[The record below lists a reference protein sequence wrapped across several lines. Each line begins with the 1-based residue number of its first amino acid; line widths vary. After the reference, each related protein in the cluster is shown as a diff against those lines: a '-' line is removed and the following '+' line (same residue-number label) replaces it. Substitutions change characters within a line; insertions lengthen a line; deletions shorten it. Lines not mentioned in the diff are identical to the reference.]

1 MFFGRIRANNGLQEL
16 TGREDHICYIY
27 TYLKVLNDKMF
38 VNNKNVCMY
47 SNAEAFNF
55 SAFELRFT
63 MDRRDSVTHICTILA
78 AHVTEMC
85 IHKLWED
92 VKDECSNV

>member
-1 MFFGRIRANNGLQEL
+1 
-16 TGREDHICYIY
+16 
-27 TYLKVLNDKMF
+27 MF

-92 VKDECSNV
+92 VKDECSNVWVIIVKWGRVKEKPDVSLGLL